1 MAQLTRKKMEKLIK
15 KSKVKSLI
23 KALTYNRGE
32 TFAWDKPESGGK
44 FNANYYTALGHIKG
58 HKEWVQH
65 YGVRMDAAK
74 ALGEIGDE
82 RAVEPLLEVAEN
94 DNLFAV
100 RTKAVEA
107 LKSLKWQPDTSIA
120 AAVYWIRDC
129 NWDKCVEL
137 GEVAVA
143 PLIDAF
149 VWGLPSERID
159 IGRTLARIGGPAVEA
174 LIETLNKWLGEYLGM
189 VGFASRE
196 GINPANAL
204 GVLLLESFEGM
215 SSLVEKSAWAL
226 SETGDERAVEA
237 LNSAI
242 STLQVAFAQVGPGLL
257 MSYIRGEFLEKD
269 FNEALTKLKERI
281 ATA

>member
-15 KSKVKSLI
+15 KNKVKSLI

-32 TFAWDKPESGGK
+32 TFAWDKPESGGE
-44 FNANYYTALGHIKG
+44 FNANYHLALSNIKG

-100 RTKAVEA
+100 RKIAAEA
-107 LKSLKWQPDTSIA
+107 LESLKWQPDTSIA
-120 AAVYWIRDC
+120 AAVYWIKDC

-149 VWGLPSERID
+149 VWWLSSERIN

-196 GINPANAL
+196 GIDPAKAL

-226 SETGDERAVEA
+226 GETGDERAVEA
-237 LNSAI
+237 LSSAI
-242 STLQVAFAQVGPGLL
+242 STLQVAFAQVDSALFR
-257 MSYIRGEFLEKD
+257 SYIRGEFLEKD
-269 FNEALTKLKERI
+269 INEALTKLKERI